1 MPDPSPIPKTIFCA
15 LLIVAAL
22 IVPAAS
28 AETVT
33 LVFQDIGLSTQQVDV
48 FDAGGTHLL
57 TTNTSSVIALNV
69 SESNRYTLQLKPQ
82 VTNLESAD
90 LLATLIAWLT
100 DHSLIVVL
108 LIVLLA
114 TVCIILRGH

>member
-1 MPDPSPIPKTIFCA
+1 MPEPSPISKTIFCA
-15 LLIVAAL
+15 LLIAAAL

-48 FDAGGTHLL
+48 FDDAGAHLAS
-57 TTNTSSVIALNV
+57 TNTSSVIALNV
-69 SESNRYTLQLKPQ
+69 SESNRYTLQLRPQ
-82 VTNLESAD
+82 ATNMDPTD

-100 DHSLIVVL
+100 DHSLTVVL
-108 LIVLLA
+108 LIVLLSA
-114 TVCIILRGH
+114 VALIAGRH